1 MSIGLD
7 EARRGLENG
16 EFVPYFQPLII
27 IRTGQLAG
35 FELLARWNHPTA
47 GVIAPDDFIP
57 LAERDGWIGD
67 LTRAL
72 LKKGFAAAASL
83 PKPLTIALNIS
94 PVLLHDG
101 DLPGQIQRAAELT
114 GFSLDCLVVEIT
126 ESALTSDMEHAGK
139 IARQLK
145 AMGCGLALDD
155 FGKGYSSLFHL
166 QSLPFDKIKIDRSF
180 VSSMTDRRES
190 RKIVGAVVGL
200 GQSLGL
206 TTVAEGVETMEQDE
220 MLLWLGCD
228 LAQGWLY
235 GRPVPAEGLSNVV
248 SASRKRAEPRRQLED
263 RTSRLSYSKFDNPPA
278 QRLAQLK
285 AVYDGAPVGLAFLDC
300 NLRYVTLNQRL
311 AEMNG
316 SPMEEHLGRTVAEMI
331 PELSPTVEPYI
342 RRALK
347 GEAISDVEITKPDSG
362 PNGGKTILLSYQ
374 PARDEAGEVVGVS
387 VSMVD
392 ITAFKQAQQARLE
405 TEEHFRYMLDLN
417 PQIPWILD
425 PHGRAL
431 NVSQRW
437 EAATGRSKGE
447 WKDFGWLN
455 ALHPDDRQ
463 PTKERFEACLK
474 NGKPIDVKYRVR
486 RPGCEW
492 RWMRARGEAR
502 FNEEGKILFWY
513 GGLEEVEE
521 DNTEPEAKRD

>member
-1 MSIGLD
+1 MSIGIMD
-7 EARRGLENG
+7 AHRGLQNG

-35 FELLARWNHPTA
+35 FEMLARWNHPTA

-57 LAERDGWIGD
+57 LAERDGWIGE
-67 LTRAL
+67 LTQAL
-72 LKKGFAAAASL
+72 LRKGFAAAASL
-83 PKPLTIALNIS
+83 HQPLTIALNIS

-101 DLPGQIQRAAELT
+101 KLPEQIRSAAELT
-114 GFSLDCLVVEIT
+114 GFSLNCLVVEIT
-126 ESALTSDMEHAGK
+126 ESALTSDMEHAGI

-155 FGKGYSSLFHL
+155 FGKGYSSLLHL

-180 VSSMTDRRES
+180 VSSMTERRES

-206 TTVAEGVETMEQDE
+206 TTIAEGVETLEQDE

-235 GRPVPAEGLSNVV
+235 GRPVPAEELLDVV
-248 SASRKRAEPRRQLED
+248 SAARQRAVPRRELE
-263 RTSRLSYSKFDNPPA
+263 SIPHRLSSSKFDSPPA
-278 QRLAQLK
+278 QRLAQLQ

-300 NLRYVTLNQRL
+300 NLRYVTLNRRL

-316 SPMEEHLGRTVAEMI
+316 FSMEEHLGRTVAEMI
-331 PELSPTVEPYI
+331 PELWPTVEPYI
-342 RRALK
+342 RSALK
-347 GEAISDVEITKPDSG
+347 GVAISDVEVVKPRSG

-392 ITAFKQAQQARLE
+392 ITAFKQAQEARLE
-405 TEEHFRYMLDLN
+405 AEEHFRHMLNLN

-425 PHGRAL
+425 PDGKAL

-437 EAATGRSKGE
+437 EAATGASKDE
-447 WKDFGWLN
+447 WKDFGWLD

-463 PTKERFEACLK
+463 PTKESLEACLRS
-474 NGKPIDVKYRVR
+474 GKPIDVKYRVR

-492 RWMRARGEAR
+492 RWMRARGAAR
-502 FNEEGKILFWY
+502 FNEDGKILFWY

-521 DNTEPEAKRD
+521 HERADNWK